1 MQALNQ
7 AITGWTL
14 VEKMAGYTVANEDTL
29 TLLMATLNVLDYTD
43 ICDLLYQ
50 WTNEAYN
57 GLNKECGDW
66 GKGLLNIAMD
76 KRFAE

>member
-7 AITGWTL
+7 EFTGWTL
-14 VEKMAGYTVANEDTL
+14 LEKMSGYTAVNDTTL
-29 TLLMATLNVLDYTD
+29 DLLMALLNVDYSD